1 MTENRARPG
10 LSPWVI
16 VAVVVAFGVMAG
28 ATVSMF
34 RTPVPPP
41 EGKASD
47 CDDATRKPGEPKVV
61 DKGCPIDSGSFQAP
75 PVVEV
80 PPTAPAAPS
89 ASASPASPSAARP
102 AAGDAAVQAESA
114 RRKLDEVLKSP
125 GFKQVLDRQVHTQLE
140 EMDGALHLAPEQ
152 KEKLAALLARQAQA
166 GVAMGSAVLG
176 GGDAAAGPDDVF
188 AIQKEIEDVLT
199 PAQRRDYDAFKKAKA
214 EQARERQRDKEERS
228 LVGSLGLDPSQRD
241 EVAKLVSE
249 SSLQAGPAIG
259 EAEREALARTAPG
272 SPERDAAIA
281 RLFEKDVED
290 PALTARL
297 TALLRPEQLARYQEY
312 LARKRTQRE
321 QVKLMLAGGAAP
333 ATPPP

>member
-16 VAVVVAFGVMAG
+16 VAVVVALGVMAG
-28 ATVSMF
+28 ATISMF

-47 CDDATRKPGEPKVV
+47 CDDATREKDEPKVV
-61 DKGCPIDSGSFQAP
+61 DKGCPIDSGAFQAP

-80 PPTAPAAPS
+80 PPTAAAAPPSPAAPPA
-89 ASASPASPSAARP
+89 ASP
-102 AAGDAAVQAESA
+102 AAGDAPAQAESA

-125 GFKQVLDRQVHTQLE
+125 GFKQVLDRQVHSQLE

-152 KEKLAALLARQAQA
+152 KEKLAALLARQAEA

-199 PAQRRDYDAFKKAKA
+199 PAQRRDYDAYKKAKA
-214 EQARERQRDKEERS
+214 EQARERQRDNEERT

-241 EVAKLVSE
+241 EVSRLVAQ

-272 SPERDAAIA
+272 SPERNAAIA

-297 TALLRPEQLARYQEY
+297 TAVLRPEQLARYQEY

>member
-1 MTENRARPG
+1 MTENRARRG

-28 ATVSMF
+28 ATISMF

-47 CDDATRKPGEPKVV
+47 CDDATRKKGEPKVV
-61 DKGCPIDSGSFQAP
+61 DEGCPIDSGAFQAP

-80 PPTAPAAPS
+80 PPTSPAAP
-89 ASASPASPSAARP
+89 AASPSAASP
-102 AAGDAAVQAESA
+102 AAGDAAAQAESA

-214 EQARERQRDKEERS
+214 EQARERQRDKEERT

-249 SSLQAGPAIG
+249 SALQAGPAIG

-272 SPERDAAIA
+272 SPERNGAIA
-281 RLFEKDVED
+281 KLFEKDVED

-297 TALLRPEQLARYQEY
+297 TAVLRPEQLARYQEY